1 MSVYV
6 SAIRNLLYSRGH
18 LFNFLVASGLYDRY
32 HDAVVILQR
41 LRELLENGQIEELL
55 SKMDKIDKLRAFV
68 IDYLVTYILFKNPN
82 NKELATKVAESL
94 NYQIGILVNYI
105 NASIEMAIKSRG
117 EINRVLLVSR
127 IMSYFSDLLSM
138 FEEILLGSPEDIITY
153 LMFRANYLSALIE
166 SRSSVASKLK
176 ELGETIEEAAEELR
190 KGKEGESKKET
201 EILST
206 LSNIASDLKYEY
218 LKSSTGTTIPVFKK
232 IFNRDE
238 LRLLGILLQRG
249 SVYPKG
255 GTSLD
260 TLARELNME
269 EREVLRIINSILDK
283 CKDFDISFIIR
294 TDRVTDESGK
304 EVVYLYIDPDA
315 FKRSINKLSKA
326 HPELVDLFVKLG
338 YGI

>member
-1 MSVYV
+1 MSIYV
-6 SAIRNLLYSRGH
+6 NAIRNLLYSRSD
-18 LFNFLVASGLYDRY
+18 LFNFLIVSGLYDRY

-41 LRELLENGQIEELL
+41 LRELLENGQVEELL

-68 IDYLVTYILFKNPN
+68 IDYVVTYLLFKNPN
-82 NKELATKVAESL
+82 NKELASRIAEII
-94 NYQIGILVNYI
+94 NYQIGTLVNYI
-105 NASIEMAIKSRG
+105 SATIEMAIRAKG

-138 FEEILLGSPEDIITY
+138 FEEILLGNPEDIITY
-153 LMFRANYLSALIE
+153 LMFRANYISALIE

-190 KGKEGESKKET
+190 KSREETSKQP
-201 EILST
+201 EITST
-206 LSNIASDLKYEY
+206 LSSIASDLKYEY
-218 LKSSTGTTIPVFKK
+218 LRSATGTTLPVFKK
-232 IFNRDE
+232 IFNKDE
-238 LRLLGILLQRG
+238 LKLLGILLQRG

-260 TLARELNME
+260 TLARELNMDE
-269 EREVLRIINSILDK
+269 KEVLRLINAILDK

-294 TDRVTDESGK
+294 TDRVVDESGK
-304 EVVYLYIDPDA
+304 EVVYVYIDPDA